1 MKPNKVEFECQNCG
15 CKAVVESVKEDLTV
29 IHFCFKCG
37 KKVK

>member
-1 MKPNKVEFECQNCG
+1 MKPIKVEFECSNCG

>member
-1 MKPNKVEFECQNCG
+1 MKPIKVEFECQNCG

>member
-1 MKPNKVEFECQNCG
+1 MKLIKVEFECQNCG

-37 KKVK
+37 TKVK